1 MKKSVSKLIQ
11 YILFPAIG
19 IFIIYQLYKDQNG
32 EEILSALRNDVNYSW
47 IVFSICLGLLSHVS
61 RALRWQMLIEPIEK
75 KTGLINTFCAV
86 MTGYLA
92 NLVFPRMGE
101 VSRCGV
107 LSKYERLS
115 FTRVVGTVVAERLT
129 DLIVLILIAIAV
141 LTIQFDFLG
150 GFLLK
155 TLNLDS
161 VSEIFMSPLFYGILL
176 LIPVTLLLIK
186 RYAKQYKAL
195 MFLKNLMVKF
205 TEGVSSIKKIKNK
218 PLFVFHTLFIW
229 VMYFLMIYV
238 CFFSMPSTS
247 SLGINAGI
255 TILLTGSLGM
265 IAPVQGGIGAWHF
278 MVIATLKLYGVP
290 AEEGGVF
297 ALVVHAAQNLMIIG
311 AGLLA
316 FGLLPVINR
325 SNHEKAALATNR

>member
-1 MKKSVSKLIQ
+1 VKKSVSKLIQ

-32 EEILSALRNDVNYSW
+32 EEILSALRNDVDYSW